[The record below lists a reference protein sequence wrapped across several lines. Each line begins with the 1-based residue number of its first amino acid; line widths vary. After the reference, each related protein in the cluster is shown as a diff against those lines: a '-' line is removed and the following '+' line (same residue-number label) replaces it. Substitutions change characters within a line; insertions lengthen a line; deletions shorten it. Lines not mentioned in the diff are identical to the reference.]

1 MNELPERD
9 LPPGRHHL
17 LREHLLTEIRQSEK
31 TSPEGRRAQRGAQRA
46 HQSAQKRWFRP
57 ALIAGAVAAAVAA
70 GVLVASPFGGQSA
83 QAAPS
88 AETVRMLKEIAAAA
102 ERQPVRKGIRDD
114 QFVYIKSKLGYTSQT
129 EGEPAE
135 LDPVHPR
142 EFWLSVD
149 GTHGNVINEPDS
161 GSGFDMERFDPDF
174 KPGEPLPDWAT
185 NYRNLEKLP
194 TDPVNMLDWLHK
206 VSDGGKS
213 EDQNTFVLVGDL
225 SYESLMPPKQ
235 AAALYL
241 AASKIPGVKLI
252 EDAVD
257 AEGRHGVAIA
267 REDGG
272 VREELIFDK
281 ETKQFLGEREVATED
296 AFGFKK
302 GDVTGRSA
310 ILEREVVD
318 RAGQRP

>member
-1 MNELPERD
+1 MSEFPERD

-31 TSPEGRRAQRGAQRA
+31 QPQKSPASERT
-46 HQSAQKRWFRP
+46 QKRWFRP

-70 GVLVASPFGGQSA
+70 GVIVASPFGGQSA

-88 AETVRMLKEIAAAA
+88 AETVRTLKEIAAAA
-102 ERQPVRKGIRDD
+102 ERQPAQKNIRDD
-114 QFVYIKSKLGYTSQT
+114 QFVYIKSRLGYSSQT
-129 EGEPAE
+129 EGEPPKV
-135 LDPVHPR
+135 DPVHPR

-149 GTHGNVINEPDS
+149 GTHADVLNEPASD
-161 GSGFDMERFDPDF
+161 FDMERLDPEV
-174 KPGEPLPDWAT
+174 KPGEPLPDSAA
-185 NYRNLEKLP
+185 NYRNLAKLP

-241 AASKIPGVKLI
+241 AASKIPGVELI
-252 EDAVD
+252 DDVAD
-257 AEGRHGVAIA
+257 AEGRRGVAIA
-267 REDGG
+267 REDDG

-281 ETKQFLGEREVATED
+281 ETKQFLGEREVATKD
-296 AFGFKK
+296 AYGFKK

-310 ILEREVVD
+310 ILERVVVD
-318 RAGQRP
+318 KAGQRP

>member
-1 MNELPERD
+1 MSEFRERD

-17 LREHLLTEIRQSEK
+17 LREHLLTEIRQSEAAPAAAPKK
-31 TSPEGRRAQRGAQRA
+31 T
-46 HQSAQKRWFRP
+46 QKSWFRP

-102 ERQPVRKGIRDD
+102 ERQPVQKDIRDD
-114 QFVYIKSKLGYTSQT
+114 QFVYIRSTGGYLAV
-129 EGEPAE
+129 GGDGPAK

-142 EFWLSVD
+142 EFWQSVD
-149 GTHGNVINEPDS
+149 GRHADVIHEPLHDL
-161 GSGFDMERFDPDF
+161 DMERFDPDTE
-174 KPGEPLPDWAT
+174 PGEPLPESAT

-206 VSDGGKS
+206 VSEGGES

-225 SYESLMPPKQ
+225 SLESLMPPKQ

-241 AASKIPGVKLI
+241 AAAKIPGVKLI
-252 EDAVD
+252 DDVADAD
-257 AEGRHGVAIA
+257 GRRGVAIA
-267 REDGG
+267 RENDGE
-272 VREELIFDK
+272 RQELIFDK
-281 ETKQFLGEREVATED
+281 ETKQFLGERQVATQD
-296 AFGFKK
+296 TQGFEK

-310 ILEREVVD
+310 VLERVVVD
-318 RAGQRP
+318 KAGQRPRNK